1 MIRLTVSKE
10 ASYVDNYLDIE
21 ARLSREEQR
30 HELPRWAYN
39 EIEWLRH
46 KLVVKKLRNMMTSR
60 WDSVYF
66 KE

>member
-1 MIRLTVSKE
+1 MIRLTVNKE
-10 ASYVDNYLDIE
+10 ASYVDNYLDI
-21 ARLSREEQR
+21 ATRLAREEQQ

-39 EIEWLRH
+39 EVEWLRY
-46 KLVVKKLRNMMTSR
+46 KLVVKKLRNMMISR